1 MIAYASRKLKPHEQ
15 NYPTHDLELAA
26 VVFALQKWRHYLYGI
41 TFEIVTDHK
50 SFKYLFSQKELIL
63 RQRRW
68 MEFLEDYDCTIKYH
82 SGKANVVA
90 DALSR
95 KAQVSSLQVK
105 EWELLE
111 KVGEWNP
118 QLKSSAVL
126 FSNIMITSTLIP
138 RIKEAQKDDSQV
150 QKWKEKVGKGTI
162 PDFNINSDGILRYR
176 NRLVVP

>member
-1 MIAYASRKLKPHEQ
+1 
-15 NYPTHDLELAA
+15 
-26 VVFALQKWRHYLYGI
+26 
-41 TFEIVTDHK
+41 
-50 SFKYLFSQKELIL
+50 
-63 RQRRW
+63 
-68 MEFLEDYDCTIKYH
+68 MEFLEDYDCTIKH
-82 SGKANVVA
+82 HPGKANVVA

-150 QKWKEKVGKGTI
+150 QK
-162 PDFNINSDGILRYR
+162 
-176 NRLVVP
+176 